1 MGSVRAGLV
10 RSRGLMF
17 ALLPALLAAPV
28 LAQAQA
34 FPSRPITVVVPYL
47 PGGTND
53 IIVRTLTPKLTE
65 ALGQAVVI
73 ENRPGAGGNLG
84 AAYVA
89 KAKPDGHTLMIA
101 SVGVFAINKWM
112 AKESGFD
119 PDKDLVPVVN
129 TGSVPNMLLV
139 HPSVP
144 VSSVKDLVALAK
156 AKPNTINFASMG
168 SGSTGHLCGEMFKM
182 AVQVQATHIAYKGSA
197 PALQDL
203 LAGTVQ
209 MMFDNL
215 PTALPRA
222 KNGQLKGLAVTS
234 AKRNSLA
241 PEIPTMEEAG
251 VPGYEA
257 TAWFG
262 VAAPAGTPKAVVDR
276 LNMEFVKAL
285 RDPQNAQKLEALGL
299 AMATDSPEGFAA
311 FIAAESQKWR
321 KVVVASGAKAD

>member
-65 ALGQAVVI
+65 AFGQAVVI

>member
-1 MGSVRAGLV
+1 MGSVRAGFV

-89 KAKPDGHTLMIA
+89 KAKPDGHTLVIA

-241 PEIPTMEEAG
+241 PEIPTMDEAG

-299 AMATDSPEGFAA
+299 AIATDSPEGFAA

-321 KVVVASGAKAD
+321 KVVVASGARAD

>member
-1 MGSVRAGLV
+1 MGSVRAGFV

-17 ALLPALLAAPV
+17 ALLPAMLAAPV

>member
-1 MGSVRAGLV
+1 MGSVRAGFV

-65 ALGQAVVI
+65 TLGQAVVI

-89 KAKPDGHTLMIA
+89 KAKPDGHTLVIA

-241 PEIPTMEEAG
+241 PEIPTMDEAG

-321 KVVVASGAKAD
+321 KVVVASGARAD

>member
-1 MGSVRAGLV
+1 MGSVRAGFV

-84 AAYVA
+84 AADVA
-89 KAKPDGHTLMIA
+89 KAKPDGHTLVIA

-241 PEIPTMEEAG
+241 PEIPTMDEAG

>member
-89 KAKPDGHTLMIA
+89 KARPDGHTLMIA

-321 KVVVASGAKAD
+321 KVVIASGAKAD

>member
-1 MGSVRAGLV
+1 MGSVRAGFV

-65 ALGQAVVI
+65 TLGQAVVI

-89 KAKPDGHTLMIA
+89 KAKPDGHTLVIA

-241 PEIPTMEEAG
+241 PEIPTMDEAG

-321 KVVVASGAKAD
+321 KVVIASGARAD

>member
-1 MGSVRAGLV
+1 MGSVRAGFV

-241 PEIPTMEEAG
+241 PEIPTMDEAG

-299 AMATDSPEGFAA
+299 AIATDSPEGFAA

>member
-1 MGSVRAGLV
+1 MGSVRAGFV

-65 ALGQAVVI
+65 TLGQAVVI

-241 PEIPTMEEAG
+241 PEIPTMDEAG

-321 KVVVASGAKAD
+321 KVVVASGARAD

>member
-1 MGSVRAGLV
+1 MGSVRAGFV

-89 KAKPDGHTLMIA
+89 KAKPDGHTLVIA

-241 PEIPTMEEAG
+241 PEIPTMDEAG

>member
-241 PEIPTMEEAG
+241 PEIPTMDEAG

-285 RDPQNAQKLEALGL
+285 RDPQNAQKLDALGL

>member
-89 KAKPDGHTLMIA
+89 KARPDGHTLMIA

-321 KVVVASGAKAD
+321 KVVVASGARAD

>member
-1 MGSVRAGLV
+1 MGSVRAGFV

-65 ALGQAVVI
+65 TLGQAVVI

-89 KAKPDGHTLMIA
+89 KAKPDGHTLVIA